1 MPWVITRLCA
11 GNKDTAC
18 VPACPVDCIYELTVD
33 DAKYEKHGKQLWI
46 HPDECIDC
54 GACEPACPWE
64 AIFEESAVPAVF
76 EEDTALNK
84 EVFDDHG
91 EDELTTETTPIKEAP
106 SPEEVADNKKK
117 FGHE

>member
-18 VPACPVDCIYELTVD
+18 VPACPVDCIYQLTVG
-33 DAKYEKHGKQLWI
+33 DAKYEKHGHQLWI

-64 AIFEESAVPAVF
+64 AIFEESAVPEVF
-76 EEDTALNK
+76 AEDTALNRS
-84 EVFDDHG
+84 VFEDHSGDD
-91 EDELTTETTPIKEAP
+91 LTTDCQPIKQAP
-106 SPEEVADNKKK
+106 TPEEVAENKSKY
-117 FGHE
+117 GYS

>member
-18 VPACPVDCIYELTVD
+18 VPACPVDCIYQLTVD
-33 DAKYEKHGKQLWI
+33 DEKYDKNGKMLFV

-64 AIFEESAVPAVF
+64 AIFEESAVPGVF
-76 EEDTALNK
+76 AEDTTLNR
-84 EVFDDHG
+84 ELFEDHTGDDM
-91 EDELTTETTPIKEAP
+91 TTDCTPIKQAP
-106 SPEEVADNKKK
+106 SPEEVAENKAKW
-117 FGHE
+117 GYS